1 MQDEQERSEQ
11 WARMLKSM
19 RLLGGGTAILLFLG
33 LLGLVILN
41 EAPPLVLLLAVGP
54 ALLWMTTWIWEGRPP
69 KGWSVKDPARSD
81 QANQRL
87 RKWARRD
94 LILGL
99 VLAVGSLTFALLQI
113 STHHWRRPPCPPP
126 QTGGGKF

>member
-11 WARMLKSM
+11 WARFLKST
-19 RLLGGGTAILLFLG
+19 RLLGGSTAILLFLT
-33 LLGLVILN
+33 LLSLVILN
-41 EAPPLVLLLAVGP
+41 QLPPLVLLLALGP
-54 ALLWMTTWIWEGRPP
+54 ALLWLTTWIWEGRPP

-99 VLAVGSLTFALLQI
+99 VLAGGSLIFALLQI
-113 STHHWRRPPCPPP
+113 STHH
-126 QTGGGKF
+126 

>member
-11 WARMLKSM
+11 WSRMLKSM
-19 RLLGGGTAILLFLG
+19 RLLGGGAAILLFLG

-41 EAPPLVLLLAVGP
+41 EARPLVLLLALGP
-54 ALLWMTTWIWEGRPP
+54 ALLWLMTWIWEGRPP
-69 KGWSVKDPARSD
+69 KGWSVRDPARAD

-94 LILGL
+94 LALGL
-99 VLAVGSLTFALLQI
+99 VLAVGALIFAVLQI
-113 STHHWRRPPCPPP
+113 STHH
-126 QTGGGKF
+126 

>member
-1 MQDEQERSEQ
+1 MQNEQERSEQ
-11 WARMLKSM
+11 WARFLKST
-19 RLLGGGTAILLFLG
+19 RLLGGSTAILLFLT
-33 LLGLVILN
+33 LLSLVILN
-41 EAPPLVLLLAVGP
+41 QLPPLVILLALGP
-54 ALLWMTTWIWEGRPP
+54 ALLWLTTWIWEGRPP

-99 VLAVGSLTFALLQI
+99 VLAGGSLIFALLQI
-113 STHHWRRPPCPPP
+113 STHH
-126 QTGGGKF
+126 

>member
-19 RLLGGGTAILLFLG
+19 RLLGGSTAILLFLG
-33 LLGLVILN
+33 LLGLVMLN
-41 EAPPLVLLLAVGP
+41 EVPPLVLLLTVGP

-99 VLAVGSLTFALLQI
+99 VLAGGSLIFALLQI
-113 STHHWRRPPCPPP
+113 LTHH
-126 QTGGGKF
+126 

>member
-1 MQDEQERSEQ
+1 LQDEQERSEQ
-11 WARMLKSM
+11 GARMLKSM
-19 RLLGGGTAILLFLG
+19 RLLGGGSAILLFLG

-41 EAPPLVLLLAVGP
+41 EVPPLVLLLAVGP

-99 VLAVGSLTFALLQI
+99 VLAGGSLIFALLQI
-113 STHHWRRPPCPPP
+113 STHH
-126 QTGGGKF
+126 

>member
-1 MQDEQERSEQ
+1 HSPTRSLLYGRATVSLRRGLLSDAGRTGAVRAM
-11 WARMLKSM
+11 ARMLKSM
-19 RLLGGGTAILLFLG
+19 RLLGGSTAILLFLG
-33 LLGLVILN
+33 LLGLVMLN
-41 EAPPLVLLLAVGP
+41 EVPPLVLLLTVGP

-94 LILGL
+94 LIL
-99 VLAVGSLTFALLQI
+99 
-113 STHHWRRPPCPPP
+113 
-126 QTGGGKF
+126 

>member
-11 WARMLKSM
+11 WSRMLKSM
-19 RLLGGGTAILLFLG
+19 RLLGGGAAILLFLG

-41 EAPPLVLLLAVGP
+41 EAPPLVLLLALGP

-69 KGWSVKDPARSD
+69 KGWSVSDPARAD
-81 QANQRL
+81 QAHQRL
-87 RKWARRD
+87 GKLARRD

-99 VLAVGSLTFALLQI
+99 VLAVGALIFAVLQI
-113 STHHWRRPPCPPP
+113 STHH
-126 QTGGGKF
+126 

>member
-1 MQDEQERSEQ
+1 MQNEQERSEQ
-11 WARMLKSM
+11 WARFLKST
-19 RLLGGGTAILLFLG
+19 RLLGGSTAILLFLT
-33 LLGLVILN
+33 LLSLVILN
-41 EAPPLVLLLAVGP
+41 QLPPLVLLLALGP
-54 ALLWMTTWIWEGRPP
+54 ALLWLTTWIWEGRPP

-99 VLAVGSLTFALLQI
+99 VLAGGSLIFALLQI
-113 STHHWRRPPCPPP
+113 STHH
-126 QTGGGKF
+126 